1 MEVENTSRLKVLLI
15 EGDRASAAKVKDALD
30 HFAPLELTVVDSME
44 SALAIRERERF
55 TLILADLSH
64 LENGADCSLLIRA
77 IRGHGPGMASIVFFR
92 KSVRKGKLVSSVAYA
107 LSRRKGTLAVRSEE
121 SRLALLRSL
130 LALSLQADSLEATCS
145 EIARTICYLTG
156 FSSVTISL
164 NTNPPVQIVC
174 SGKVGVREEA
184 QVRVSAG
191 KHASAEAAGDF
202 DWERA
207 GAPVQEM
214 QLPLQTGRR
223 KVGLVTLSH
232 EHPIEPDI
240 RMLRFIG
247 SLGWEISAIVQNAAK
262 RREGESARW

>member
-44 SALAIRERERF
+44 SALAIQERERF

-64 LENGADCSLLIRA
+64 LENGADSSLLKA
-77 IRGHGPGMASIVFFR
+77 IRRHGPGMASIVFFR

-107 LSRRKGTLAVRSEE
+107 LSRRKGTPAVRSEE
-121 SRLALLRSL
+121 SQLALLRSL

-164 NTNPPVQIVC
+164 NTNPPVQVVC

-191 KHASAEAAGDF
+191 KHDSAEAAGDF

-207 GAPVQEM
+207 GAPVQEI

-262 RREGESARW
+262 RL